1 MNVSEALRTSGKPV
15 RKIRSPLKRRSRS
28 REFNS
33 NLIAALDLGTNNCR
47 LLIARPE
54 PGGFKVVDGFSKVVR
69 LGEGVSNS
77 GKLSDMAMGRTLEA
91 LQICAERIMRRGVN
105 HGRYVATEAC
115 RVAENGEQFLLK
127 IEKEVGIRLEKISTR
142 EEAELTLVGCIPLL
156 DPKFSYALTF
166 DVGGGS
172 TEVSWV
178 RLHSK
183 TGPEIIDWVSLPYG
197 VITMTERYGGPEISV
212 TNYELLVDEII
223 ELLRPFDKKNMI
235 SNAIEQGDVQMLGTA
250 GTVTTI
256 SGIQMG
262 LKRYN
267 RALVDGSWLSFEAVY
282 DVCNMLVNSSFAE
295 RASYSCVGKNRAEL
309 VVAGCGILQ
318 GICKTWSAGR
328 LRVADRGVREGI
340 LSQLSNLIL
349 ELRSKPKKS
358 NGLNFRGRIK
368 PKNLKLRI

>member
-1 MNVSEALRTSGKPV
+1 MDVSEAFRTSGKPV
-15 RKIRSPLKRRSRS
+15 RKFRSPFKRRRRSRK
-28 REFNS
+28 FNS
-33 NLIAALDLGTNNCR
+33 SLIAALDLGTNNCR

-54 PGGFKVVDGFSKVVR
+54 PGGFKVVEGFSKIVR

-77 GKLSDMAMGRTLEA
+77 GTLSDMAMGRALEA
-91 LQICAERIMRRGVN
+91 LESCAERIIQRGVS

-127 IEKEVGIRLEKISTR
+127 VEKEVGLRLEKISSR
-142 EEAELTLVGCIPLL
+142 EEAELTLIGCIPLL
-156 DPKFSYALTF
+156 DPKFCYALTF

-178 RLHSK
+178 KVHSK
-183 TGPEIIDWVSLPYG
+183 MGPEIIDGVSLPCG
-197 VITMTERYGGPEISV
+197 VISMSERYGGPEIPA

-235 SNAIEQGDVQMLGTA
+235 NNAIERGVVQMLGTA

-256 SGIQMG
+256 SGVQMG

-267 RALVDGSWLSFEAVY
+267 RALVDGSWLNFEAVY
-282 DVCNMLVNSSFAE
+282 DICNKLVNSSFVE
-295 RASYSCVGKNRAEL
+295 RASYSCIGKNRAEL

-318 GICKTWSAGR
+318 AICNTWPAGR

-340 LSQLSNLIL
+340 LFKLSDLIL
-349 ELRSKPKKS
+349 ELPSKSKKL
-358 NGLNFRGRIK
+358 NGSNFRGRIK
-368 PKNLKLRI
+368 PKK